1 MQTLWTELSAPQQET
16 VAGGIK
22 DTTVTTKETTIG
34 TGFIGNEGGTL
45 EVLSNLLEFISALLL
60 DIELFGLF

>member
-1 MQTLWTELSAPQQET
+1 MQTLWTELSAPQQEI

-22 DTTVTTKETTIG
+22 DTSITDREVTIG

-45 EVLSNLLEFISALLL
+45 EILSNLLEFISAFLV